1 MRLIPGAVT
10 VELGSRQIR
19 ASSLVEHDDF
29 WWATGQAASLHCA
42 LGPGPARDRY
52 QVRLEVGTR
61 IP

>member
-19 ASSLVEHDDF
+19 ASALVEHDDS
-29 WWATGQAASLHCA
+29 WRAMGQAASLHCA
-42 LGPGPARDRY
+42 LGPGPMKDRY
-52 QVRLEVGTR
+52 RVRLEVGTR